1 MVPGYLWLAIRQK
14 YTFVLSN
21 FVLSNFWGLGDPN
34 ILAKEAENSDYRSSP
49 GQKCPYTE
57 FFVAKDLDT
66 FWYIPLQS
74 L

>member
-1 MVPGYLWLAIRQK
+1 MVLGYLWLVIRQK

-21 FVLSNFWGLGDPN
+21 CWGLGDPN
-34 ILAKEAENSDYRSSP
+34 ILAKEAENSDDHSSP

-57 FFVAKDLDT
+57 FFVAEDLDT